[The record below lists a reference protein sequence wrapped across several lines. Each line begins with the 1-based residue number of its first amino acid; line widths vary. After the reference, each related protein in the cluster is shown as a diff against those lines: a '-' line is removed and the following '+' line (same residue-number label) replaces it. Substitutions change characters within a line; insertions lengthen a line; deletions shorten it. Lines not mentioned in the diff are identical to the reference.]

1 MKKFKQKLIKGL
13 GTFLLAGALFF
24 PKVQAQ
30 ERVIIDN
37 FSQPNDTTLNY
48 YGSGD
53 VDSNNVVN
61 WEDYNL
67 IQSVQND
74 MADISGDNQITE
86 QDTTIFG
93 QFLRGEINY
102 LPSHWNKLDSLE
114 KTSWFD
120 EKMIKIDET
129 DTINSWI
136 CYEFSIPL
144 AINFHGYESLA
155 NEVSEDFPFKFSKN
169 NRFNIPVYPVSTT
182 TRAGTPHAIN
192 GVLIGD
198 NPFNFNDW
206 YFLSPSDDNVVNVG
220 DWDMAKN
227 NKVEIDYIWKIKPT
241 NGSGSSSKIITW
253 YLDGN
258 GDAAFL
264 ETPYIKHIVPSNPNK
279 DTIPSEI
286 TLTSP
291 IDSVFYNSS
300 VNLEYLVKENQTFL
314 DSAYYE
320 LNNIKTNIACE
331 AYATDII
338 SAPVDSI
345 SGTISLSQEGEYDF
359 VLYANDMAKPQGNE
373 SILNRYFVIDKTAP
387 TTSDNVPTGW
397 QNSNFNVA
405 LTPSDALSGVAST
418 KYCISSTKD
427 CTHDTEYSSPISIS
441 EEGKQYIRYFSTD
454 SAGNNQTIVSKEVKL
469 DKTAPTTSDNVPTG
483 WQNSDFNVALTPSD
497 ALSGIISTKY
507 CISSTNNCTPN
518 TEYTSPISISEEGK
532 QYIRYFSKDS
542 AGNNQTIVSKEV
554 KLDKTLP
561 TTSDNVPIGWQN
573 SNFNVA
579 LTSNDALSGV
589 ASTKYC
595 ISSTKDCTPN
605 TEYTSPISISEE
617 GKQYIRYFSTDSAG
631 NNQPVVSKE
640 VKLDKTASEIIASI
654 NKIEKTDS
662 AEIAINVLE
671 ANPNYARYSYNDSD
685 WVYFSSDT
693 LFKEQLKQGENILNV
708 ESEDKATNFSE
719 EEATYNFIPDA
730 VEEPIQNSSLKIY
743 GNPITDYSEIGYSVS
758 KKGKVMLEV
767 YNIQGK
773 KLETLVNEVK
783 VPGNYRSKINGS
795 GYASGIYFYRLT
807 TPKGTETKKAL
818 KK

>member
-1 MKKFKQKLIKGL
+1 MKMSRLKQKLFG
-13 GTFLLAGALFF
+13 GLAGILLGVTTII
-24 PKVQAQ
+24 PSKAQ
-30 ERVIIDN
+30 ERVAIDL
-37 FSQPNDTTLNY
+37 SSHPNDTTKNY

-53 VDSNNVVN
+53 INKDNVIT
-61 WEDYNL
+61 WEDASRLDSL
-67 IQSVQND
+67 IKETFSD
-74 MADISGDNQITE
+74 PLDDRLLDRADINGDNQRTL
-86 QDTTIFG
+86 QDKQTLDSLINK
-93 QFLRGEINY
+93 QINY
-102 LPSHWNKLDSLE
+102 LPSNWNKLDSLE
-114 KTSWFD
+114 KTNWF
-120 EKMIKIDET
+120 EKMAIIDQT
-129 DTINSWI
+129 DTIALGSL
-136 CYEFSIPL
+136 CYELSVPFT
-144 AINFHGYESLA
+144 INFHGFESLA
-155 NEVSEDFPFKFSKN
+155 NGVGDDFPWKFSKN
-169 NRFNIPVYPVSTT
+169 NRFNIPVYAVSTT
-182 TRAGTPHAIN
+182 ASSGNPHAIN

-198 NPFNFNDW
+198 NPFDFNDW
-206 YFLSPSDDNVVNVG
+206 YFIEPRNDNRVNPG
-220 DWDMAKN
+220 DISMALN
-227 NKVEIDYIWKIKPT
+227 NDVEINYFWEIDSID
-241 NGSGSSSKIITW
+241 GAGSSSKIIRW
-253 YLDGN
+253 DLDGN
-258 GDAAFL
+258 AKLIEA
-264 ETPYIKHIVPSNPNK
+264 EPYVIPSNPNK
-279 DTIPSEI
+279 DTISPEI
-286 TLTSP
+286 SLS
-291 IDSVFYNSS
+291 ISDSSYFNSN

-320 LNNIKTNIACE
+320 LNGIKTNIECSVP
-331 AYATDII
+331 YYSGFIGT
-338 SAPVDSI
+338 DSI

-359 VLYANDMAKPQGNE
+359 TLYANDMAKPQGNE

-405 LTPSDALSGVAST
+405 LTPSDALSGVVST
-418 KYCISSTKD
+418 KYCISSTDD
-427 CTHDTEYSSPISIS
+427 CTPDTEYSGP
-441 EEGKQYIRYFSTD
+441 
-454 SAGNNQTIVSKEVKL
+454 
-469 DKTAPTTSDNVPTG
+469 VP
-483 WQNSDFNVALTPSD
+483 
-497 ALSGIISTKY
+497 
-507 CISSTNNCTPN
+507 
-518 TEYTSPISISEEGK
+518 ISEEGK

-542 AGNNQTIVSKEV
+542 AGNNQSIVSKEV

-561 TTSDNVPIGWQN
+561 TTSDNVPTGWQN

-579 LTSNDALSGV
+579 LTPSDALSGI

-595 ISSTKDCTPN
+595 ISSTDDCTPD
-605 TEYTSPISISEE
+605 TEYSGPVPISEE

-631 NNQPVVSKE
+631 NNKPVVSKE

-719 EEATYNFIPDA
+719 KEVNYNFIPDA

-783 VPGNYRSKINGS
+783 VPGNYRSKIDGS
-795 GYASGIYFYRLT
+795 EYASGIYFYRLT